1 MNKFLQRFASKV
13 TGHLDGFDRLRFR
26 GSKRRLCYAEGILA
40 FLCWVKVLLKDFG
53 DYAQDTTKT
62 LCSALERKA
71 QERDLPALY
80 LASSAQSKEE
90 CALAQAKERGL
101 TSGLIAVLSC
111 VEPCRSVVIRSNKA
125 KGLLE
130 PCLEE
135 RKCLHYY
142 HYYLD
147 PKFGL
152 MYTRLQSWFPFTMHI
167 GINGRE
173 WLAEQLKK
181 ANVGYVKVDNCFT
194 AIDDFA
200 KAQKLLDAQVR
211 QDWPSVLEKLAAR
224 SNPLHA
230 TLLPGGQ
237 PYYWSV
243 DESEWASDIL
253 FRSPADLAEVYPL
266 FVRQGIETMHSADV
280 MRFLGYQVPASG
292 YVHGNFEGEILT
304 ELQRREEGT
313 RVKYQ
318 VKTNSAKMYDKH
330 GNLRLET
337 TLNNVREFKTYRT
350 AEGDDEGKK
359 HWLKMRKGVADVQ
372 RRAEVS
378 QKVND
383 RHASFLATVAETE
396 PLGKLVE
403 KMCEPVEWRGR
414 RVRGLNPLASS
425 DVKLLEIVSR
435 GEFMI
440 QGFRNR
446 DIRAILHGPEAK
458 TPKEQRRQSAAVTR
472 QLRLLQ
478 AHGLIKKQGNT
489 HRYQLSDKGQRTIT
503 TLLAAR
509 RADAAKLMDTA
520 A

>member
-1 MNKFLQRFASKV
+1 MNKFLQRFGLNVIGK
-13 TGHLDGFDRLRFR
+13 LDGFDRLRFR
-26 GSKRRLCYAEGILA
+26 GSIRRLCYSEGILA
-40 FLCWVKVLLKDFG
+40 FLCWMRVLLKDFG
-53 DYAQDTTKT
+53 DYAQHTTQT
-62 LCSALERKA
+62 LCTAIECKA
-71 QERDLPALY
+71 EEYDLPAIY
-80 LASSAQSKEE
+80 LPSSAESKEE
-90 CALAQAKERGL
+90 RALAQAQERGL
-101 TSGLIAVLSC
+101 TRGLIAVLSC
-111 VEPCRSVVIRSNKA
+111 VEPCRSVVVRSNKA

-167 GINGRE
+167 GMNGRE

-181 ANVGYVKVDNCFT
+181 ADVDYLKRDNCFT
-194 AIDDFA
+194 SIGDFA

-211 QDWPSVLEKLAAR
+211 QDWPTVLERLAAR

-230 TLLPGGQ
+230 TLLPGKQ

-243 DESEWASDIL
+243 DESEWASDFL
-253 FRSPADLAEVYPL
+253 FRSPADLAEVYPR
-266 FVRQGIETMHSADV
+266 FVRQGIENMHSGNV
-280 MRFLGYQVPASG
+280 MRFLGYKVGASG
-292 YVHGNFEGEILT
+292 RVHGHFDGEVLT

-337 TLNNVREFKTYRT
+337 TLNNVREFRTYRT
-350 AEGDDEGKK
+350 AEGDEAGAKR
-359 HWLKMRKGVADVQ
+359 WLKMRKGVADMR

-378 QKVND
+378 QRVNE
-383 RHASFLATVAETE
+383 RHASFLAAAAATV
-396 PLGKLVE
+396 PLGKLVAT
-403 KMCEPVEWRGR
+403 MCEPVSWRGR
-414 RVRGLNPLASS
+414 RVRGLNPLASA
-425 DVKLLEIVSR
+425 DVKLLETVSR
-435 GEFMI
+435 GDFMI
-440 QGFRNR
+440 HGFRNR
-446 DIRAILHGPEAK
+446 DVRKLLYGPAEA
-458 TPKEQRRQSAAVTR
+458 TPPDQRRQSSAVTR
-472 QLRLLQ
+472 QLRLLR

-489 HRYQLSDKGQRTIT
+489 HRYQVTEKGQQTIT
-503 TLLAAR
+503 ALLAAR
-509 RADAAKLMDTA
+509 RVDVATLMGTA

>member
-1 MNKFLQRFASKV
+1 MSTFLQRFASKV
-13 TGHLDGFDRLRFR
+13 TGRLDGFDRLRFR
-26 GSKRRLCYAEGILA
+26 GSKRRLCYPEGILA

-62 LCSALERKA
+62 LCTAIERKA
-71 QERDLPALY
+71 DERELPTIY
-80 LASSAQSKEE
+80 VASSTQSKEE
-90 CALAQAKERGL
+90 LALAQAKVRGL
-101 TSGLIAVLSC
+101 TSGLIGVLSC
-111 VEPCRSVVIRSNKA
+111 VEPCRSVVVRSNKE
-125 KGLLE
+125 KRLLE

-181 ANVGYVKVDNCFT
+181 AQVGYTKVDNCFT

-200 KAQKLLDAQVR
+200 KAQRLLDMQVK
-211 QDWPSVLEKLAAR
+211 QNWSLLLERLAAR
-224 SNPLHA
+224 SNPLHR
-230 TLLPGGQ
+230 TLLPGVQ

-243 DESEWASDIL
+243 DESEWASDFL
-253 FRSPADLAEVYPL
+253 FRTPADLAAVYPL
-266 FVRQGIETMHSADV
+266 FVRHGIETMHCADV
-280 MRFLGYQVPASG
+280 MRFFGYKVPASG
-292 YVHGNFEGEILT
+292 QVHGKFEGEVLAD
-304 ELQRREEGT
+304 LKRREEGT

-337 TLNNVREFKTYRT
+337 TLNNVREFKTIRT
-350 AEGDDEGKK
+350 AEGDEGGKK
-359 HWLKMRKGVADVQ
+359 KKLKMRKGVQDIQA
-372 RRAEVS
+372 RAELS
-378 QKVND
+378 QQVNE
-383 RHASFLATVAETE
+383 RHASFLASVLETE

-403 KMCEPVEWRGR
+403 KHCEPVQWRGR
-414 RVRGLNPLASS
+414 RVRGLNPWAAADLR
-425 DVKLLEIVSR
+425 LLEIISR

-440 QGFRNR
+440 DGFRNR
-446 DIRAILHGPEAK
+446 DIRELLHGP
-458 TPKEQRRQSAAVTR
+458 TKEPAEMRRKSAAVTR
-472 QLRLLQ
+472 QLRMLQ
-478 AHGLIKKQGNT
+478 AHGLIEKKKNA
-489 HRYQLSDKGQRTIT
+489 HRYLVTWEGQRAIT
-503 TLLAAR
+503 ALLTAR
-509 RADAAKLMDTA
+509 RADAAKLMEIA